1 MFKQTTVRSAQRRR
15 FTWPALAVVMMLS
28 GCATVP
34 DAVRGTSPTP
44 QQDLV
49 RVLNAPSLY
58 VGQEARFGGK
68 VVKVTNLNG
77 RTRLEI
83 ASVPLD
89 DSARPRL
96 HQVSTGRV
104 VAYINGFLEPM
115 DFNHQWVTV
124 VGPITG
130 TEKGAV
136 DKAEY
141 TFVVVRAD
149 GYKRWQLTQ
158 QVVAPMGPPMSPWG
172 WGGRYGRGWG
182 PEWGV
187 GYGYGYGNAQVETV
201 LTE

>member
-1 MFKQTTVRSAQRRR
+1 MSIRRNLSGARRR
-15 FTWPALAVVMMLS
+15 NPWWPVLAVVLALS

-44 QQDLV
+44 QEDLV

-68 VVKVTNLNG
+68 VVKVTNLSG

-83 ASVPLD
+83 ASVALD
-89 DSARPRL
+89 ESARPRL
-96 HQVSTGRV
+96 RQVSSGRV
-104 VAYINGFLEPM
+104 VAYVNGFLEPA
-115 DFNHQWVTV
+115 DFNQQWVTV

-130 TEKGAV
+130 TEKGAIGQ
-136 DKAEY
+136 ANY
-141 TFVVVRAD
+141 TFVVIRAD

-182 PEWGV
+182 PGFGM
-187 GYGYGYGNAQVETV
+187 GYGYDYGPAQVQTILE
-201 LTE
+201 